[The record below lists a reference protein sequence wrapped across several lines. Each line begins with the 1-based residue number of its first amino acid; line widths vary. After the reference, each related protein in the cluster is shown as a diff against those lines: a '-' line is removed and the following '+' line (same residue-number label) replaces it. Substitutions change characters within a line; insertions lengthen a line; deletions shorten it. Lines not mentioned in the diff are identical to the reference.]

1 MSAPPQRLRAD
12 ELVSAVASVVAMEPD
27 MIADMANIAAMI
39 FEALPDLNWAGFYI
53 WKEGQLVLGPFQG
66 RMACTRIASG
76 RGVCG
81 TVARERRTLVVPDVH
96 AFPGHIA
103 CDAASASEIVV
114 PVIAGDRLLGVLDI
128 DSPVRD
134 RFADADRIM
143 LEQIVDLLVQAVTA
157 GAAGDSHIPV

>member
-1 MSAPPQRLRAD
+1 MTAPQKRLGAQ
-12 ELVSAVASVVAMEPD
+12 ELVAAVASVVANEPD

-66 RMACTRIASG
+66 RMACTRIAYG
-76 RGVCG
+76 KGVCG
-81 TVARERRTLVVPDVH
+81 TVARERRTIIVPDVH

-114 PVIAGDRLLGVLDI
+114 PVIAGDRLLGVLDV
-128 DSPVRD
+128 DSPVRE
-134 RFADADRIM
+134 RFSDTDRIM
-143 LEQIVDLLVQAVTA
+143 LEKIVDLLVRA
-157 GAAGDSHIPV
+157 IPVGTA

>member
-1 MSAPPQRLRAD
+1 MTAPQKRLGAQ
-12 ELVSAVASVVAMEPD
+12 ELVAAVASVVANEPD

-66 RMACTRIASG
+66 SMACTRIAYG
-76 RGVCG
+76 KGVCG
-81 TVARERRTLVVPDVH
+81 TVARERRTIIVPDVH

-114 PVIAGDRLLGVLDI
+114 PVIAGDRLLGVLDV
-128 DSPVRD
+128 DSPVRE
-134 RFADADRIM
+134 RFSDTDRIM
-143 LEQIVDLLVQAVTA
+143 LEKIVDLLVRA
-157 GAAGDSHIPV
+157 IPVGTA

>member
-1 MSAPPQRLRAD
+1 MTAPQKRLGAQ
-12 ELVSAVASVVAMEPD
+12 ELVAAVASVVANEPD

-66 RMACTRIASG
+66 RMACTRIAYG
-76 RGVCG
+76 KGVCG
-81 TVARERRTLVVPDVH
+81 TVARQRRTIIVPDVH

-114 PVIAGDRLLGVLDI
+114 PVIAGDRLLGVLDV
-128 DSPVRD
+128 DSPVRERLSD
-134 RFADADRIM
+134 TDRIM
-143 LEQIVDLLVQAVTA
+143 LEKIVDLLVRA
-157 GAAGDSHIPV
+157 IPVGTA

>member
-12 ELVSAVASVVAMEPD
+12 ELMSAVASVVATEPD

-39 FEALPDLNWAGFYI
+39 FEALPDLNWVGFYI
-53 WKEGQLVLGPFQG
+53 WKENQLVLGPFQG
-66 RMACTRIASG
+66 RMACTRIAYG

-81 TVARERRTLVVPDVH
+81 TVARERRSLVVPDVH

-134 RFADADRIM
+134 RFSDADRIM
-143 LEQIVDLLVQAVTA
+143 LEKIVDLLVQAISATA
-157 GAAGDSHIPV
+157 V

>member
-1 MSAPPQRLRAD
+1 MTAPQKRLGAQ
-12 ELVSAVASVVAMEPD
+12 ELVAAVASVVANEPD

-66 RMACTRIASG
+66 RMACTRIAYG
-76 RGVCG
+76 KGVCG
-81 TVARERRTLVVPDVH
+81 TVARERRTIIVPDVH

-114 PVIAGDRLLGVLDI
+114 PVIAGDRLLGVLDV
-128 DSPVRD
+128 DSPVRE
-134 RFADADRIM
+134 RFSDTDRIM
-143 LEQIVDLLVQAVTA
+143 LEKIVDLLVQA
-157 GAAGDSHIPV
+157 IPVGTA

>member
-12 ELVSAVASVVAMEPD
+12 ELMSAVASVVATEPD

-53 WKEGQLVLGPFQG
+53 WKENQLVLGPFQG
-66 RMACTRIASG
+66 RMACTRIAYG

-81 TVARERRTLVVPDVH
+81 TVARERRSLVVPDVH

-134 RFADADRIM
+134 RFSDADRIM
-143 LEQIVDLLVQAVTA
+143 LEKIVDLLVQAISATA
-157 GAAGDSHIPV
+157 V

>member
-1 MSAPPQRLRAD
+1 MTAPQKRLGAQ
-12 ELVSAVASVVAMEPD
+12 ELVAAVASVVANEPD

-66 RMACTRIASG
+66 RMACTRIAYG
-76 RGVCG
+76 NGVCG
-81 TVARERRTLVVPDVH
+81 TVARERRTIIVPDVH

-114 PVIAGDRLLGVLDI
+114 PVIAGDRLLGVLDV
-128 DSPVRD
+128 DSPVRE
-134 RFADADRIM
+134 RFSDTDRIM
-143 LEQIVDLLVQAVTA
+143 LEKIVDLLVRA
-157 GAAGDSHIPV
+157 IPVGTA